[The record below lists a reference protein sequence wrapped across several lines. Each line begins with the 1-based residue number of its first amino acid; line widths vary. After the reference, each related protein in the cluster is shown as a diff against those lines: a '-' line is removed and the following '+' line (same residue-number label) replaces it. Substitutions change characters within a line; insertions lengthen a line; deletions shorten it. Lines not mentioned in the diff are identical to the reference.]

1 MKLISNTLFGKYCKS
16 KEKEFSRRID
26 YLDWYEKTRNN
37 FDNFLEQPLKL
48 EMFVPCDNDE
58 EILKPQ
64 YIAGKEVIYNEL
76 VEEFIM
82 DKVKEYNEAKEKV
95 LFEGFN
101 LNQKD
106 FSKLESIFCLTKE
119 CFQITFFT
127 KEKGCFMDNLKTNK
141 TYEIKTIEDLIQ
153 FELELTESAIKQ
165 IGL

>member
-48 EMFVPCDNDE
+48 EMYVPCDNDE

-76 VEEFIM
+76 VEEFVM
-82 DKVKEYNEAKEKV
+82 DKVKEYNEAKENV
-95 LFEGFN
+95 LFEGFCIN
-101 LNQKD
+101 GEDENIIT
-106 FSKLESIFCLTKE
+106 LEFENTWIEFYKE
-119 CFQITFFT
+119 H
-127 KEKGCFMDNLKTNK
+127 KVFMCDNYVLINV
-141 TYEIKTIEDLIQ
+141 EDLLNY
-153 FELELTESAIKQ
+153 ELQLTENAVKQ